1 MNWRY
6 KLFDIIEPRTTTS
19 LPATVYDFLM
29 IAVII
34 ASLVP
39 LAFKETNLVFFIIE
53 WVATI
58 IYIIDYILRFITA
71 DIKLKRG
78 RVSFIRYPFT
88 IMALIDLVTILPS
101 FLELYPGFRVLRVFR
116 LIQALRVLRVFRMM
130 QYSRGFTLF
139 INVIREQRVPLIAV
153 ATLVVV
159 YILIAA
165 LVIFNVEP
173 DIFDS
178 FFDAIYW
185 STISITT
192 IGYGDIC
199 PVTAAGRTVTM
210 ISSLVGIAVIALP
223 ASIITAGYV
232 EEINKRRR
240 YRVEKLDDEHAG
252 AHGDKSTTSDD
263 EEEEIV
269 VIDEETCD
277 DE

>member
-252 AHGDKSTTSDD
+252 AHGDESTPSND
-263 EEEEIV
+263 EGEEIV